1 MNFFALIKNKISS
14 TIPAK
19 TNLHPYY
26 SVENLNIAKIL
37 NWYHHTVQT
46 PYKNS
51 DFPQWMK
58 YECGVEEPLKKQK
71 QLLTEGFLKQCSFEE
86 TLRKLTVPQ
95 LKDIIRSQGL
105 QNANKKADL
114 IAIISANANRSIISL
129 PVAYTTSDKGNAFIE
144 ENKEL
149 LTADSYRVYDVSI
162 EEYFNETKFY
172 TEGYNSLDVVKSIL
186 NKRIAI
192 YSKEKNFG
200 FLRNVYL
207 KLAEIAEREKDY
219 SCAIK
224 NYIFTTYYDV
234 TGLGNNNSFSPDDI
248 FLAPA
253 VIKAI
258 EKYKD
263 LYTREMINECKE
275 LYIPRSCTSFKEF
288 EKLIKK
294 IINNEPV
301 PEKFR

>member
-1 MNFFALIKNKISS
+1 MNIFESIKNKISS
-14 TIPAK
+14 TFSANINSCS
-19 TNLHPYY
+19 TY
-26 SVENLNIAKIL
+26 SFENLYTAKFL
-37 NWYHHTVQT
+37 NWYRLAVQT
-46 PYKNS
+46 PSKNS

-86 TLRKLTVPQ
+86 TLHKLTVPQ

-105 QNANKKADL
+105 PNANKKADL

-129 PVAYTTSDKGNAFIE
+129 PVGYTTSEKGNSFLE
-144 ENKEL
+144 ENEEL
-149 LTADSYRVYDVSI
+149 LSADSFKVYDVSV
-162 EEYFNETKFY
+162 EEYFNEAKSY

-192 YSKEKNFG
+192 YSKQKNFG

-263 LYTREMINECKE
+263 LYTTEMISECKE
-275 LYIPRSCTSFKEF
+275 LYVPRSCTSIKEF

-294 IINNEPV
+294 ILNNEPI
-301 PEKFR
+301 PDKFN